1 MTVTVPQLRS
11 PIVLVHGLLGYDRI
25 KIAGWTLKS
34 YFPGIPELLTAA
46 GNRVLIPALHPTCG
60 VADRATQL
68 KEFLD
73 REVPAEPVHL
83 IGHSMGGL
91 DCRYLISKLG
101 MAERV
106 LTLTTIA
113 TPHHGS
119 PFADWGIKHLERVV
133 RPVLD
138 LFAIPHQAFYDLT
151 TDNCRQFNE
160 EVVNAPG
167 VRYFSVAGQY
177 DGVWIDPTW
186 QLSHR
191 IILDAEGPNDGLVS
205 LVSAKHGESFEV
217 WEGDHLALVNWPN
230 LIQQARGVWR
240 DRSPEYGKLIAR
252 LKEEGF

>member
-1 MTVTVPQLRS
+1 MAVTVPQLRS

-46 GNRVLIPALHPTCG
+46 GNRVLIPSLHPTCG

-68 KEFLD
+68 KDFLD
-73 REVPAEPVHL
+73 REVPTEPVHL

-91 DCRYLISKLG
+91 DL
-101 MAERV
+101 
-106 LTLTTIA
+106 
-113 TPHHGS
+113 
-119 PFADWGIKHLERVV
+119 
-133 RPVLD
+133 
-138 LFAIPHQAFYDLT
+138 
-151 TDNCRQFNE
+151 
-160 EVVNAPG
+160 NAPA

-191 IILDAEGPNDGLVS
+191 IIMDAEGPNDGLVS
-205 LVSAKHGESFEV
+205 VVSAKYGESFEV